1 MRSMG
6 DSVCRRWVCITR
18 SWVSWWGHTK
28 MQEVCATFLEMII
41 IPSTT
46 VRKKKPKLL
55 MVLHGTSGI
64 GSSVICQTFPSGF
77 PQPEQKL
84 QMSEQFRFLFF
95 LTSLLQ
101 LEDFLAILRH
111 FTENKRIKDGHTGYQ
126 KLLFST
132 KFQKFPKRK
141 PKRSIF

>member
-1 MRSMG
+1 
-6 DSVCRRWVCITR
+6 
-18 SWVSWWGHTK
+18 

-77 PQPEQKL
+77 SPGT
-84 QMSEQFRFLFF
+84 SEEFRFF
-95 LTSLLQ
+95 LTSLLL
-101 LEDFLAILRH
+101 LEIVLNNFGHFRTLAI
-111 FTENKRIKDGHTGYQ
+111 F
-126 KLLFST
+126 
-132 KFQKFPKRK
+132 
-141 PKRSIF
+141 